1 VDVSTHY
8 RNTIQNLLLAYEE
21 QKKIRLSQIIA
32 RMREKSS
39 SLSTGGVNTK
49 SKETL
54 SELVKTKAKR
64 QIFAE
69 IEEIEQK
76 SADIVT
82 ELRRSDGFSMT
93 PFRNMLNDDE
103 HMERDII
110 TVEILELKKMR
121 ENDEKQDQF
130 EEYKKMLIKPSE
142 YTLHENQ
149 TAYRAMMKRVS
160 FLTYFAPCI
169 SQRCLNM

>member
-1 VDVSTHY
+1 MDVSTHY

-76 SADIVT
+76 SSDIVT
-82 ELRRSDGFSMT
+82 ELRRSAF
-93 PFRNMLNDDE
+93 
-103 HMERDII
+103 
-110 TVEILELKKMR
+110 
-121 ENDEKQDQF
+121 
-130 EEYKKMLIKPSE
+130 PS
-142 YTLHENQ
+142 LPHFCKHLAN
-149 TAYRAMMKRVS
+149 
-160 FLTYFAPCI
+160 FLMVF
-169 SQRCLNM
+169 L